1 MTNLLEDLNRELGQ
15 LVEGARRSLVQVSSG
30 ARGGGAGTVWHPDG
44 LIITNAHVV
53 RDRSP
58 RVTLP
63 DGTVLNAR
71 ILARDSDID
80 VAALMVEASGLPY
93 IELGQSR
100 SLRSGEWVT
109 ALGHPWGISGAATG
123 GVVIG
128 VGSDL
133 PEMPGSGRE
142 WIAVSLH
149 LRPGHSGGPL
159 VDAQGRLVGI
169 NTMMNGPEVGIAVPV
184 HVIKAF
190 LHQQLAVPALR

>member
-1 MTNLLEDLNRELGQ
+1 MTTLLEELNRELGQ
-15 LVEGARRSLVQVSSG
+15 LVDGARRSLVQVSSG
-30 ARGGGAGTVWHPDG
+30 GRGSGAGTIWHPDG

-53 RDRSP
+53 RDQSP

-71 ILARDSDID
+71 ILARDPEID
-80 VAALMVEASGLPY
+80 VAALRVEASGLPY

-100 SLRSGEWVT
+100 SLRPGQWVT
-109 ALGHPWGISGAATG
+109 ALGHPWGVSGAATG

-128 VGSDL
+128 VGPDL
-133 PEMPGSGRE
+133 PEMPRPGRE

-159 VDAQGRLVGI
+159 VDTEGRLVGI
-169 NTMMNGPEVGIAVPV
+169 NTMMVGPEVGIAVPV

-190 LHQQLAVPALR
+190 LHQELAAPALR